1 MNDEAKELLIR
12 RETEIYSTY
21 QRGDLDAIASVLA
34 DDFREIGSSGMFYS
48 KADVLE
54 AMKGVQVLEFQL
66 DRFHVLPL
74 SERQA
79 IVMYVC
85 SVRRVMD
92 GQERSDRTLRSS
104 TWVRRKNE
112 WRLVFHQATPLE
124 PATT

>member
-92 GQERSDRTLRSS
+92 GQERSDRALRSS

-112 WRLVFHQATPLE
+112 WRLVFHQATPLQTS
-124 PATT
+124 AT